1 MKRLFALL
9 LTLSLVILPSTL
21 VFANEKAENDSIYAE
36 APLVFQS
43 NEKASTHGSGGTAY
57 IGYMSSKHLN
67 WRITS
72 SKGIVILFSGTVE
85 IRNSKNMLVA
95 SYPISGGGSSTISG
109 QIDVKYL
116 KKGDYKAILKG
127 TGTTGGGVLV
137 VKSGLVQMFTI

>member
-1 MKRLFALL
+1 
-9 LTLSLVILPSTL
+9 
-21 VFANEKAENDSIYAE
+21 
-36 APLVFQS
+36 
-43 NEKASTHGSGGTAY
+43 
-57 IGYMSSKHLN
+57 
-67 WRITS
+67 
-72 SKGIVILFSGTVE
+72 
-85 IRNSKNMLVA
+85 MLVA